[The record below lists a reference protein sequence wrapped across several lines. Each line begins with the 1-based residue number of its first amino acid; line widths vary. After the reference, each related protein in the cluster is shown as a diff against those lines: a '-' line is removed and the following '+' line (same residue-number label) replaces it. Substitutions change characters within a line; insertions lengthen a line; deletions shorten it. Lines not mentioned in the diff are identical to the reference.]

1 VTELSV
7 LERVRAAVAEAGY
20 DPTLIKGGSATRP
33 RTFGWERNTVPD
45 AVVWRARE
53 AVNFGGPCCFQCWA
67 EATYGRLVRREI
79 DCLAVRRFVED
90 CGRDRTDP

>member
-20 DPTLIKGGSATRP
+20 DPSLIWDGDDEDPFTWPACPELPSM
-33 RTFGWERNTVPD
+33 
-45 AVVWRARE
+45 VVWRARE
-53 AVNFGGPCCFQCWA
+53 AVVVCEPICRRCWVTNAKGGDPPP
-67 EATYGRLVRREI
+67 
-79 DCLAVRRFVED
+79 CLAVRRFVED